1 MASIF
6 PTASMRYAAAAGDPS
21 QLLSPPFDVIGTE
34 AAEHLRNLSP
44 FNAVRLVLPEGDGPE
59 RYVLAAS
66 RMSEWLAS
74 GVLALSDRDQ
84 AYSYSQEFSHE
95 GRTVV
100 RHAVLAAVELAGLES
115 GEVLPHERTHRGPK
129 EDRLALMKACHA
141 QLSPI
146 FFVARDSARELP
158 ELLARAGSAAPI
170 LEATTEDGITHIVR
184 VIPVEHQKRIL
195 DVVADDDL
203 LIADGHHRYET
214 ALELSRQLTDRPGAR
229 RVLAAIV
236 SEHDDGLIV
245 QATHRRL
252 GGLPADWLSQ
262 LEDSFEIEPGPEGPR
277 ALAREVRIRE
287 GTAIGVLASPG
298 PDTGPPAGS
307 PAFILQPRPGSAER
321 AELTPN
327 EAALACVLLDRLILR
342 RFTGRD
348 ADAAAAAGLLSY
360 HQDPGVACACP
371 QHDAGG
377 FLLPPISMQSLW
389 AVVREG
395 GRLPPKS
402 TYFAPKMPSGLLFRP
417 I

>member
-1 MASIF
+1 MAAIF
-6 PTASMRYAAAAGDPS
+6 PTASIHYAAAAGNPS
-21 QLLSPPFDVIGTE
+21 QLISPPYDVIGTE
-34 AAEHLRNLSP
+34 EAQHLRDLSP
-44 FNAVRLVLPEGDGPE
+44 FNAVRLVLPEGDAPE
-59 RYVLAAS
+59 RYVLASS

-74 GVLALSDRDQ
+74 GVLARAEGQQ
-84 AYSYSQEFSHE
+84 AYSYTQEFSYN

-100 RHAVLAAVELAGLES
+100 RHALLAAVGLAGFES

-129 EDRLALMKACHA
+129 EDRLALMKACEA

-146 FFVARDSARELP
+146 FFVARDSERELP
-158 ELLARAGSAAPI
+158 ELLARAGSVEPM
-170 LEATTEDGITHIVR
+170 LEATTENGITHIVR
-184 VIPVEHQKRIL
+184 VIPVEHQKSIL
-195 DVVADDDL
+195 ALVAADDL

-214 ALELSRQLTDRPGAR
+214 ALELSRQLPDRSGAR

-252 GGLPADWLSQ
+252 GGLPLDWRTE
-262 LEDSFEIEPGPEGPR
+262 LEDSFEIESGPEEPR
-277 ALAREVRIRE
+277 ALADEVRNR
-287 GTAIGVLASPG
+287 GGSAIGVLSTPG
-298 PDTGPPAGS
+298 PATAAANPPAL
-307 PAFILQPRPGSAER
+307 ILQPRPEAAER
-321 AELTPN
+321 AGLTPT

-342 RFTGRD
+342 RFAGRD
-348 ADAAAAAGLLSY
+348 ADAAADAGLLSY
-360 HQDPGVACACP
+360 HQDPGAASAKP
-371 QHDAGG
+371 SRDAAA
-377 FLLPPISMQSLW
+377 FLLPPVSMDSLW